1 MGKLIRD
8 RVPEILDRRG
18 VEFTTTVL
26 DDADFARALRMKI
39 LEEAQEVADA
49 ETAADLVEEF
59 GDLYEVL
66 MTLAKHEGLDEQDI
80 RTRASAKR
88 ETHGGF
94 AGRLFT
100 TSYRYGIVH
109 RIADSTRS
117 LSARHVIGCVA

>member
-49 ETAADLVEEF
+49 ETAADLVEEL

-88 ETHGGF
+88 KTHGGF

-100 TSYRYGIVH
+100 TSFR
-109 RIADSTRS
+109 
-117 LSARHVIGCVA
+117 

>member
-8 RVPEILDRRG
+8 RIPEILERRG

-26 DDADFARALRMKI
+26 DDAGFSRALRMKV

-49 ETAADLVEEF
+49 ENAADLVEEL

-66 MTLAKHEGLDEQDI
+66 LALAEHEGVSEQEI
-80 RTRASAKR
+80 RTRAAAKR

-100 TSYRYGIVH
+100 TSYR
-109 RIADSTRS
+109 
-117 LSARHVIGCVA
+117 